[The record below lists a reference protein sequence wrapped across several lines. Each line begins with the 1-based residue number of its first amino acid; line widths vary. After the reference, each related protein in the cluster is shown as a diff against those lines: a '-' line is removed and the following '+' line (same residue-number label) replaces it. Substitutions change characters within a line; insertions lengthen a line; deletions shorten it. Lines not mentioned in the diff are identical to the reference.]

1 MNCAFYY
8 AEKFQ
13 MAYKGFLMTKG
24 VSEQQAHQESLN
36 VLDKIQN
43 CS

>member
-1 MNCAFYY
+1 MNCAFHY

-13 MAYKGFLMTKG
+13 MAYKGFLMTNG
-24 VSEQQAHQESLN
+24 LTEEQSHNESLK